1 MLNLKNTF
9 TKAIF
14 VFVVISNFAYASDTK
29 FYLGL
34 DASLQDLNLNTSDNN
49 IGIKAK
55 DYYKNNSI
63 NPSIFAG
70 VDVLDFLKIEA
81 SYTQSSTTQ
90 KNNPNIEFTINDD
103 TIETW
108 DKTNYQIKTKTIA
121 LDFKPYVKISDNFLA
136 FAIVGASYNKIN
148 INEKDHNTESTIDG
162 DYSIETQ
169 TKGSATKLAP
179 SVGLGLEYFVLPNL
193 ALRTQ
198 AKYTHLNVK
207 TNRNDDF
214 VLGKIQGMTHVNVGA
229 AYYF

>member
-1 MLNLKNTF
+1 MLSLKNTF

-14 VFVVISNFAYASDTK
+14 VFVAISNFAYASDPK

-34 DASLQDLNLNTSDNN
+34 DASRQDLNLDTSD
-49 IGIKAK
+49 IYSDTGIKAK

-81 SYTQSSTTQ
+81 SYTQSSTTK
-90 KNNPNIEFTINDD
+90 KNNPNNDD
-103 TIETW
+103 GTTIIW

-121 LDFKPYVKISDNFLA
+121 LDFKPYVKINDKFLA

-148 INEKDHNTESTIDG
+148 INEKDTYLDLTNLEQIDTELT
-162 DYSIETQ
+162 
-169 TKGSATKLAP
+169 GSANKIAP
-179 SVGLGLEYFVLPNL
+179 SVGFGLEYFASPNL

-207 TNRNDDF
+207 TNANDDF
-214 VLGKIQGMTHVNVGA
+214 LLGKIQGMSQVNAGV

>member
-34 DASLQDLNLNTSDNN
+34 DASRQDLDLDTHALYRDN
-49 IGIKAK
+49 GIKAK

-81 SYTQSSTTQ
+81 SYTQSSTTK
-90 KNNPNIEFTINDD
+90 KNNVNLPI
-103 TIETW
+103 W
-108 DKTNYQIKTKTIA
+108 DGKTNYQIKTKTIA
-121 LDFKPYVKISDNFLA
+121 LDFKPYVKINDKFLA

-148 INEKDHNTESTIDG
+148 INEKDHDNSTEEE
-162 DYSIETQ
+162 SI

-179 SVGLGLEYFVLPNL
+179 SVGFGLEYFVLPNL

-207 TNRNDDF
+207 TNANDDF
-214 VLGKIQGMTHVNVGA
+214 LLGKIQGMSQVNAGV

>member
-14 VFVVISNFAYASDTK
+14 VFVAISNFAYASDTK

-34 DASLQDLNLNTSDNN
+34 DASLQDLNLNTSDND

-90 KNNPNIEFTINDD
+90 KNNPNIEFTIDDD

-148 INEKDHNTESTIDG
+148 INEKNHITESTIDG

-169 TKGSATKLAP
+169 TKGSANKLAP

-207 TNRNDDF
+207 TNRNGDF
-214 VLGKIQGMTHVNVGA
+214 LIGKIQGMTHVNVGA

>member
-1 MLNLKNTF
+1 MLSLKNTF

-14 VFVVISNFAYASDTK
+14 VFVAISNFAYASDPK

-34 DASLQDLNLNTSDNN
+34 DASRQDLDLDKNN
-49 IGIKAK
+49 DIYSGIDTK

-70 VDVLDFLKIEA
+70 IDVLDFLKIEA
-81 SYTQSSTTQ
+81 SYTQSSTTK
-90 KNNPNIEFTINDD
+90 KNNPNLEIENDD
-103 TIETW
+103 GITFTW

-121 LDFKPYVKISDNFLA
+121 LDFKPYVKINDKFLA

-148 INEKDHNTESTIDG
+148 INEKNYI
-162 DYSIETQ
+162 SIKEKPVSF
-169 TKGSATKLAP
+169 KGSANTLAP
-179 SVGLGLEYFVLPNL
+179 SVGFGLEYFVLPNL

-207 TNRNDDF
+207 TNSDDDF
-214 VLGKIQGMTHVNVGA
+214 LLGKIKGMTHVNVGA

>member
-1 MLNLKNTF
+1 MLSLKNTF

-14 VFVVISNFAYASDTK
+14 VFVAISNFAYASDPK

-34 DASLQDLNLNTSDNN
+34 DSSRQDLDLDKNN
-49 IGIKAK
+49 DIYSGIDTK

-81 SYTQSSTTQ
+81 SYTQSSTTK
-90 KNNPNIEFTINDD
+90 KNNPNILFKNDD
-103 TIETW
+103 GTTYTW

-121 LDFKPYVKISDNFLA
+121 LDFKPYVKINDKFLA

-148 INEKDHNTESTIDG
+148 INEKDNYTDDNSTEID
-162 DYSIETQ
+162 EL
-169 TKGSATKLAP
+169 KESATKLAP
-179 SVGLGLEYFVLPNL
+179 SVGFGLEYFVLPNL

-207 TNRNDDF
+207 TNSDDDF
-214 VLGKIQGMTHVNVGA
+214 LLGIKSMTHVNVGA

>member
-14 VFVVISNFAYASDTK
+14 VFVAISNFAYASDPK

-34 DASLQDLNLNTSDNN
+34 DASRQDLNLDLDLDTDAVYLDS
-49 IGIKAK
+49 GIEAK

-70 VDVLDFLKIEA
+70 IDVLDFLKIEA
-81 SYTQSSTTQ
+81 SYTQSSTTK
-90 KNNPNIEFTINDD
+90 KNNLNIKIPIDEGT
-103 TIETW
+103 TLTSVVQ
-108 DKTNYQIKTKTIA
+108 TNYQIKTKTIA
-121 LDFKPYVKISDNFLA
+121 LDFKPYVKINDKFLA

-148 INEKDHNTESTIDG
+148 INEKNLINLEPID
-162 DYSIETQ
+162 EP
-169 TKGSATKLAP
+169 KGSANKIAP
-179 SVGLGLEYFVLPNL
+179 SVGFGLEYFVLPNL

-207 TNRNDDF
+207 TNNDDDLL
-214 VLGKIQGMTHVNVGA
+214 LGKIKGMTHVNVGA

>member
-1 MLNLKNTF
+1 M
-9 TKAIF
+9 A
-14 VFVVISNFAYASDTK
+14 ISNFAYASDPK

-34 DASLQDLNLNTSDNN
+34 DASRQDLNLDTNALYRNS
-49 IGIKAK
+49 GIKAE

-70 VDVLDFLKIEA
+70 IDVLDFLKIEA
-81 SYTQSSTTQ
+81 SYTQSSTKK
-90 KNNPNIEFTINDD
+90 KNNPNIEIENDD
-103 TIETW
+103 GTTFTL

-121 LDFKPYVKISDNFLA
+121 LDFKPYVKINDKFLA

-148 INEKDHNTESTIDG
+148 LNEKNYISIIEKPVSFKESANKI
-162 DYSIETQ
+162 
-169 TKGSATKLAP
+169 AP
-179 SVGLGLEYFVLPNL
+179 SVGFGLEYFVLPNL

-207 TNRNDDF
+207 TNNDDDLP
-214 VLGKIQGMTHVNVGA
+214 LGKIKGMTHVNVGA

>member
-14 VFVVISNFAYASDTK
+14 VFVAISNFAYASDTK

-90 KNNPNIEFTINDD
+90 KNNPNIVFTIDDD

-148 INEKDHNTESTIDG
+148 INEKDHITESTIDG

-169 TKGSATKLAP
+169 TKGSVTKLAP

>member
-14 VFVVISNFAYASDTK
+14 VFVAISNFAYASDTK

-90 KNNPNIEFTINDD
+90 KNNPNIEFTIDDD

-148 INEKDHNTESTIDG
+148 INEKDHITESTIDG

>member
-90 KNNPNIEFTINDD
+90 KNNPNMFIIDGD

-148 INEKDHNTESTIDG
+148 INEKDHITESTIDG
-162 DYSIETQ
+162 DYSIETT

>member
-1 MLNLKNTF
+1 MLSLKNTF

-14 VFVVISNFAYASDTK
+14 VFVAISNFAYASDPK

-34 DASLQDLNLNTSDNN
+34 DASRQDLNLDTNALYRNS
-49 IGIKAK
+49 GIKAE

-70 VDVLDFLKIEA
+70 IDVLDFLKIEA
-81 SYTQSSTTQ
+81 SYTQSSTKK
-90 KNNPNIEFTINDD
+90 KNNPNIEIENDD
-103 TIETW
+103 GTTFTL

-121 LDFKPYVKISDNFLA
+121 LDFKPYVKINDKFLA

-148 INEKDHNTESTIDG
+148 LNEKNYISIIEKPVSFKESANKI
-162 DYSIETQ
+162 
-169 TKGSATKLAP
+169 AP
-179 SVGLGLEYFVLPNL
+179 SVGFGLEYFVLPNL

-207 TNRNDDF
+207 TNSDDDF
-214 VLGKIQGMTHVNVGA
+214 LLGKIKGMTHVNVGA

>member
-1 MLNLKNTF
+1 MLSLKNTF

-14 VFVVISNFAYASDTK
+14 VFVAISNFAYASDPK
-29 FYLGL
+29 FYLGI
-34 DASLQDLNLNTSDNN
+34 DASRQDLNLDTNALYRNS
-49 IGIKAK
+49 GIKAE

-70 VDVLDFLKIEA
+70 IDVLDFLKIEA
-81 SYTQSSTTQ
+81 SYTQSSTKK
-90 KNNPNIEFTINDD
+90 KNNPNIEIENDD
-103 TIETW
+103 GTTFTL

-121 LDFKPYVKISDNFLA
+121 LDFKPYVKINDKFLA

-148 INEKDHNTESTIDG
+148 LNEKNYISIIEKPVSFKESANKI
-162 DYSIETQ
+162 
-169 TKGSATKLAP
+169 AP
-179 SVGLGLEYFVLPNL
+179 SVGFGLEYFVLPNL

-207 TNRNDDF
+207 TDSDDDF
-214 VLGKIQGMTHVNVGA
+214 LLGKIKGMTHVNVGA